1 MARIARNGSK
11 LAFEESGAGKPAFV
25 FVHGGFLRH
34 YV

>member
-11 LAFEESGAGKPAFV
+11 LAFEHSGAGKPAFV
-25 FVHGGFLRH
+25 FAHGGFLRH